1 MDCRHIICLITRR
14 ALLSTMLLF
23 TVLFSAG
30 QCLAQVT
37 SVAGPQLEPKKGR
50 FLVATDKLSNTSF
63 AETVILMTHYSS
75 LGATGITINRPAH
88 IPMNEAFPTV
98 KELSA
103 IEESLYLGG
112 PVKTNGIFVLMKT
125 KRPHA
130 GMKQV
135 TDDIYFT
142 VGLNAVIHGSSKAK
156 EGEATRA
163 YAGYAGWSAGQLQAE
178 IKRGDWIIVETDT
191 NIVFEENPDGLWQR
205 LRKKWSGN
213 WI

>member
-1 MDCRHIICLITRR
+1 MDRRHIISDIVSKVLPVTLF
-14 ALLSTMLLF
+14 LLAVVFIS
-23 TVLFSAG
+23 G

-37 SVAGPQLEPKKGR
+37 PVAGPQLEPKKGR

-63 AETVILMTHYSS
+63 KETVIFVTHFSS
-75 LGATGITINRPAH
+75 LGATGIAINRPAH
-88 IPMNEAFPTV
+88 IPLSEAFPTI
-98 KELSA
+98 KELSSLK
-103 IEESLYLGG
+103 ESLYLGG

-142 VGLNAVIHGSSKAK
+142 VGLNAVIHGSSKA
-156 EGEATRA
+156 EDGEVARA
-163 YAGYAGWSAGQLQAE
+163 YAGYTGWRAGQLQEE
-178 IKRGDWIIVETDT
+178 IKRGDWIIVDTDT
-191 NIVFEENPDGLWQR
+191 SIVFEENPDNLWQR
-205 LRKKWSGN
+205 LRKKWSGD

>member
-1 MDCRHIICLITRR
+1 MDFRQIIQHIANKILPVT
-14 ALLSTMLLF
+14 LLLF
-23 TVLFSAG
+23 AAIFVSG

-37 SVAGPQLEPKKGR
+37 PVAGPQLQPKKGR
-50 FLVATDKLSNTSF
+50 FLVATDNLANTSF
-63 AETVILMTHYSS
+63 KETVILMTHFSS

-88 IPMNEAFPTV
+88 IPLNEAFPTV
-98 KELSA
+98 KELSSFSD
-103 IEESLYLGG
+103 SLYLGG

-142 VGLNAVIHGSSKAK
+142 VGLNAIIHGSSKAK
-156 EGEATRA
+156 EGEITRA
-163 YAGYAGWSAGQLQAE
+163 YAGYAGWSPGQLQAE
-178 IKRGDWIIVETDT
+178 IKRGDWLIVEADTD
-191 NIVFEENPDGLWQR
+191 IVFEENPDNLWQQ